1 MDILKWEI
9 IVSIVID
16 GTLLIYFN
24 HSKKKSLDGMQRKLV
39 DDLRK
44 SPYRNYI
51 NREVPSEERGV
62 YFMLF
67 YPDYRVEEIYGL
79 LEKEFE
85 KLMKPGQPPFDDC
98 HRFYLILLKSF
109 LTRPSL
115 PKQIQ

>member
-1 MDILKWEI
+1 MGNKPKGGRRIMD
-9 IVSIVID
+9 
-16 GTLLIYFN
+16 FN
-24 HSKKKSLDGMQRKLV
+24 HLEKQYLDGMQRKLV

-51 NREVPSEERGV
+51 NRDVPSEERVV

-67 YPDYRVEEIYGL
+67 YPDYRVKEIYGL

-98 HRFYLILLKSF
+98 HRSYLILLKSF

>member
-1 MDILKWEI
+1 MRSIRLFLMDILKWEI
-9 IVSIVID
+9 IVSMVID

-24 HSKKKSLDGMQRKLV
+24 HSEKKYLDGMQRKLV

-44 SPYRNYI
+44 SQYRNYI
-51 NREVPSEERGV
+51 NRDVPSEERVV

-85 KLMKPGQPPFDDC
+85 K
-98 HRFYLILLKSF
+98 
-109 LTRPSL
+109 
-115 PKQIQ
+115 